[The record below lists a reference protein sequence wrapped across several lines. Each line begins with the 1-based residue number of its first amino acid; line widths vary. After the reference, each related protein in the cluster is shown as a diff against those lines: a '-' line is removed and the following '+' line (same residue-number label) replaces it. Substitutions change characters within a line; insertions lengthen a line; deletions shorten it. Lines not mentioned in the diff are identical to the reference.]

1 MLILY
6 SALTMLSLGVLVFA
20 SRQKPH
26 FQSVDGFVTY
36 KWI

>member
-6 SALTMLSLGVLVFA
+6 SALTMCSLGVLVFA

-26 FQSVDGFVTY
+26 FQSVDRFVTY
-36 KWI
+36 NWV